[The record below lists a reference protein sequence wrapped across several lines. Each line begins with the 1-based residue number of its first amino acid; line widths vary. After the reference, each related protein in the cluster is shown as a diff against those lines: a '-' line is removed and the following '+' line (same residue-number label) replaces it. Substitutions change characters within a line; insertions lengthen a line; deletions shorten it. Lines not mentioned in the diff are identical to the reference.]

1 MFGFFVP
8 PLTFGLGP
16 LFGAL
21 LCVLLPETANTELPD
36 TLEEGE
42 NFGKYVCDPSVKHC
56 NSVKTSGRY
65 YRRKYETSR
74 NKQNNRQTYAYKTN
88 FEARNFRRTSVIIFF
103 TASTVR
109 NMSHGQI

>member
-21 LCVLLPETANTELPD
+21 LCTLLPETANAELPE

-42 NFGKYVCDPSVKHC
+42 NFGKYVCDPFVIVLKQVADSLEENTKLPAIR
-56 NSVKTSGRY
+56 KTTGRNVHIKQTM
-65 YRRKYETSR
+65 RPETLDVLQMAFSSPPL
-74 NKQNNRQTYAYKTN
+74 Q
-88 FEARNFRRTSVIIFF
+88 
-103 TASTVR
+103 
-109 NMSHGQI
+109 